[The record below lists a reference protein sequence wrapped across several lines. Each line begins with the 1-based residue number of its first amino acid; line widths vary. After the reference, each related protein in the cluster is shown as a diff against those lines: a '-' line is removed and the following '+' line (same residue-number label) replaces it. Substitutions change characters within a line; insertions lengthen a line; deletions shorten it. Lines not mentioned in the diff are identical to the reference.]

1 MSEAIETEISDIGVL
16 TLRMNRPEVLNSLN
30 SDLVGAM
37 INALTGAA
45 TNDEV
50 RAIVLTGNGRG
61 FCAGAD
67 LAGGGWPSEK
77 GMSPGD
83 VTANAMEIGFNPLVR
98 AVVNSPKPVV
108 TAING
113 VAAGGGVG
121 LALSGDLVIAA
132 KSAKFRLVFAQQL
145 GIIPDVGASW
155 LVPNLVGRARAN
167 GLALL
172 GEDLDA
178 TTASEWGMVWEV
190 VPDDAL
196 LAKAQEY
203 ASRLAQSPITG
214 IKATVRAHDKAL
226 LQSIEEQLEFEKEE
240 QRHFCNQP
248 VFFEGVQAFIEKR
261 KPNFREVETAQ
272 IKAEREAK

>member
-1 MSEAIETEISDIGVL
+1 MSKPIETEINDIAVM

-30 SDLVGAM
+30 NDLVSAM
-37 INALTGAA
+37 IEALKEAA
-45 TNDEV
+45 TNDDV

-132 KSAKFRLVFAQQL
+132 ESAKFRLVFAQQL

-155 LVPNLVGRARAN
+155 LVPNLIGRARAN

-172 GEDLDA
+172 GENLDA
-178 TTASEWGMVWEV
+178 ATALDWGMLWEV
-190 VPDDAL
+190 VPDDTL

-203 ASRLAQSPITG
+203 AGKLAQSPITG
-214 IKATVRAHDKAL
+214 VKATVRAHDKAM

>member
-1 MSEAIETEISDIGVL
+1 MSKPIETEISDIGVM
-16 TLRMNRPEVLNSLN
+16 TLWMNRPEVLNSLN
-30 SDLVGAM
+30 NDLVSAM
-37 INALTGAA
+37 IEALTEAA
-45 TNDEV
+45 TNDDV

-132 KSAKFRLVFAQQL
+132 ESAKFRLVFAQQL

-172 GEDLDA
+172 GENLDA
-178 TTASEWGMVWEV
+178 ATALDWGMLWEV

-203 ASRLAQSPITG
+203 AGKLAQSPITG
-214 IKATVRAHDKAL
+214 VKATVRAHDKAM

>member
-1 MSEAIETEISDIGVL
+1 MSKPIETEIDGVGVM

-30 SDLVGAM
+30 NDLVGAM
-37 INALTGAA
+37 IEALTDAA

-121 LALSGDLVIAA
+121 LALSGDLVLAA
-132 KSAKFRLVFAQQL
+132 ESSKFRLVFAQQL

-155 LVPNLVGRARAN
+155 LIPNLVGRARAN

-178 TTASEWGMVWEV
+178 ATALAWGMVWEV
-190 VPDDAL
+190 VPDDQL
-196 LAKAQEY
+196 VAKAQEY
-203 ASRLAQSPITG
+203 AGRLAQSPITG
-214 IKATVRAHDKAL
+214 IKATVRAHDKAM

-272 IKAEREAK
+272 MKAERETK

>member
-1 MSEAIETEISDIGVL
+1 MSNAIETEIDEIGVM
-16 TLRMNRPEVLNSLN
+16 TLRMNRPKVLNSLN
-30 SDLVGAM
+30 SELVGDM
-37 INALTGAA
+37 IAALTAA
-45 TNDEV
+45 AADDDV

-121 LALSGDLVIAA
+121 LALSGDLVVAA
-132 KSAKFRLVFAQQL
+132 ESAKFRLVFAQQL

-155 LVPNLVGRARAN
+155 LLPNLVGRARAN

-178 TTASEWGMVWEV
+178 ATAAEWGMVWQV
-190 VPDDAL
+190 VPDEAL

-203 ASRLAQSPITG
+203 AGRLAQSPITG

-240 QRHFCNQP
+240 QRHYTNQP
-248 VFFEGVQAFIEKR
+248 VFFEGVKAFIDKR

-272 IKAEREAK
+272 IKAQRESK

>member
-1 MSEAIETEISDIGVL
+1 MSDVIETEVSDIGVM
-16 TLRMNRPEVLNSLN
+16 TLRMNRPDVLNSLN
-30 SDLVGAM
+30 SDLVHGVIGA
-37 INALTGAA
+37 IEAA
-45 TNDEV
+45 AEDDNV

-67 LAGGGWPSEK
+67 LANGGWPSEK

-83 VTANAMEIGFNPLVR
+83 VTAQAMEIGFNPLVR

-108 TAING
+108 NAING

-121 LALSGDLVIAA
+121 LALCGDLVIAA
-132 KSAKFRLVFAQQL
+132 ESARFRLVFAQQL

-172 GEDLDA
+172 GEDLPAA
-178 TTASEWGMVWEV
+178 TALEWGMLWEV
-190 VPDDAL
+190 VPDDQL
-196 LAKAQEY
+196 VAKAQDY
-203 ASRLAQSPITG
+203 AGRLAQSPITG

-226 LQSIEEQLEFEKEE
+226 LQSLDAQLDFEKEE
-240 QRHFCNQP
+240 QRHYTNQP
-248 VFFEGVQAFIEKR
+248 VFFEGVKAFIEKR
-261 KPNFREVETAQ
+261 KPNFRDVETEQ
-272 IKAEREAK
+272 MKAARKTD

>member
-1 MSEAIETEISDIGVL
+1 MSDMVETEIDDIGVM
-16 TLRMNRPEVLNSLN
+16 TLRMNRPDVLNSLN
-30 SDLVGAM
+30 SDLVGAL
-37 INALTGAA
+37 IAALEAAA
-45 TNDEV
+45 TDDAV

-67 LAGGGWPSEK
+67 LAGGNWPSEE

-83 VTANAMEIGFNPLVR
+83 VTANAMEIGFNPLSR
-98 AVVNSPKPVV
+98 AIVNSPKPVV

-121 LALSGDLVIAA
+121 LALSGDLVLAA
-132 KSAKFRLVFAQQL
+132 ESAKFRLVFAQQL

-172 GEDLDA
+172 GENLPAA
-178 TTASEWGMVWEV
+178 TALEWGMVWEV

-203 ASRLAQSPITG
+203 AGRLAQSPITG
-214 IKATVRAHDKAL
+214 IKATVRAHDKAM
-226 LQSIEEQLEFEKEE
+226 LQSLEEQLEFEKEE
-240 QRHFCNQP
+240 QRHYTNQP
-248 VFFEGVQAFIEKR
+248 VFFEGVKAFIEKR

-272 IKAEREAK
+272 INAAREKN

>member
-1 MSEAIETEISDIGVL
+1 MSNSIETEISDIGVM
-16 TLRMNRPEVLNSLN
+16 TLRMNRPDVLNSLN

-37 INALTGAA
+37 ISAIEAA
-45 TNDEV
+45 ADNDDV
-50 RAIVLTGNGRG
+50 RSIVLTGNGRG

-67 LAGGGWPSEK
+67 LAGGNWPSEA

-132 KSAKFRLVFAQQL
+132 ESAKFRLVFAQQL

-172 GEDLDA
+172 GEDLPAA
-178 TTASEWGMVWEV
+178 TALDWGMLWEV
-190 VPDDAL
+190 VPDDQL
-196 LAKAQEY
+196 VAKAQDY
-203 ASRLAQSPITG
+203 AGRLAQSPITG
-214 IKATVRAHDKAL
+214 IKATVRAHDKAM
-226 LQSIEEQLEFEKEE
+226 LQSIEDQLEFEKEE
-240 QRHFCNQP
+240 QRHYTNQP
-248 VFFEGVQAFIEKR
+248 VFFEGVKAFIEKR
-261 KPNFREVETAQ
+261 KPNFRDVETAQ
-272 IKAEREAK
+272 IAAAKGKN

>member
-1 MSEAIETEISDIGVL
+1 MSDTIETEIDAIGVM
-16 TLRMNRPEVLNSLN
+16 TLKMNRPKVLNSLN
-30 SDLVGAM
+30 SELVGDM
-37 INALTGAA
+37 IAALTDAA

-67 LAGGGWPSEK
+67 LAGGGWPSEE

-121 LALSGDLVIAA
+121 LALSGDLVLAA
-132 KSAKFRLVFAQQL
+132 ESAKFRLVFAQQL

-155 LVPNLVGRARAN
+155 LVPNMIGRARAN

-172 GEDLDA
+172 GEDLSA
-178 TTASEWGMVWEV
+178 QTALEWGMLWEV
-190 VPDDAL
+190 VPDEAL

-203 ASRLAQSPITG
+203 AGRLAQSPITG

-226 LQSIEEQLEFEKEE
+226 LQSIEDQLEFEKEE
-240 QRHFCNQP
+240 QRHYTNQP
-248 VFFEGVQAFIEKR
+248 VFFEGVKAFIEKR

-272 IKAEREAK
+272 INAARESK

>member
-1 MSEAIETEISDIGVL
+1 MSKPIETEINDIGVI

-30 SDLVGAM
+30 NDLVSAM
-37 INALTGAA
+37 IEALKEAA
-45 TNDEV
+45 TNDDV

-132 KSAKFRLVFAQQL
+132 ESAKFRLVFAQQL

-172 GEDLDA
+172 GENLDA
-178 TTASEWGMVWEV
+178 ATALDWGMLWEV
-190 VPDDAL
+190 VPDDTL

-203 ASRLAQSPITG
+203 AGKLAQSPITG
-214 IKATVRAHDKAL
+214 VKATVRAHDKAM

>member
-1 MSEAIETEISDIGVL
+1 MSKPIETEINDIGVM

-37 INALTGAA
+37 IETLTDAA
-45 TNDEV
+45 GNDEV

-121 LALSGDLVIAA
+121 LALSGDLVIATE
-132 KSAKFRLVFAQQL
+132 SAKFRLVFAQQL

-172 GEDLDA
+172 GEDLDSA
-178 TTASEWGMVWEV
+178 TALEWGMVWEV
-190 VPDDAL
+190 VADDAL

-203 ASRLAQSPITG
+203 AGRLAQSPITG
-214 IKATVRAHDKAL
+214 IKATVRAHDKAM

>member
-1 MSEAIETEISDIGVL
+1 MSDVIQTEISEIGVM
-16 TLRMNRPEVLNSLN
+16 TLRMNRPDVLNSLN
-30 SDLVGAM
+30 SELVSAM
-37 INALTGAA
+37 INTLQAAA

-67 LAGGGWPSEK
+67 LAGGGWPSEE

-83 VTANAMEIGFNPLVR
+83 ITANAMEIGFNPLVR

-113 VAAGGGVG
+113 IAAGGGVG
-121 LALSGDLVIAA
+121 LALSGDLVLAGE
-132 KSAKFRLVFAQQL
+132 SAKFREVFASKL

-172 GEDLDA
+172 GEDLPA
-178 TTASEWGMVWEV
+178 STAAEWGMVWQT
-190 VPDDAL
+190 VPDDEL
-196 LAKAQEY
+196 LATAQDY
-203 ASRLAQSPITG
+203 AGRLAQSPITG
-214 IKATVRAHDKAL
+214 VKATVRAHDKAL
-226 LQSIEEQLEFEKEE
+226 VQSLEAQLEFEKEE
-240 QRHFCNQP
+240 QRHYTNQK
-248 VFFEGVQAFIEKR
+248 VFFEGVKAFIEKR
-261 KPNFREVETAQ
+261 KPNFRDVETEQ
-272 IKAEREAK
+272 IKAERESS

>member
-1 MSEAIETEISDIGVL
+1 MSKPIETEINDIGVM

-30 SDLVGAM
+30 NDLVSAM
-37 INALTGAA
+37 IEALTEAA
-45 TNDEV
+45 TNDDV

-132 KSAKFRLVFAQQL
+132 ESAKFRLVFAQQL

-172 GEDLDA
+172 GENLDA
-178 TTASEWGMVWEV
+178 ATALDWGMLWEV

-203 ASRLAQSPITG
+203 AGKLAQSPITG
-214 IKATVRAHDKAL
+214 VKATVRAHDKAM